1 MFFSIVTN
9 ESETETET
17 ANVSDNDEEG
27 QKKDRPQAIEVS
39 RDWLAHAL
47 ELAKSNDIR

>member
-27 QKKDRPQAIEVS
+27 QKKIDLKQ
-39 RDWLAHAL
+39 L
-47 ELAKSNDIR
+47 K